1 MLRWHTR
8 PGRCRTEEWGTNR
21 DISLSRKPILASQS
35 GMISSTK
42 AGPTGSARDS
52 RMLGLK
58 KATETQWIPGP
69 PGEACSIRWYW
80 WFEKLTFISSLVPFV
95 AKQSDIH
102 AGQERTDPKDQEDIS
117 KAIVDIGLVGLNA
130 NAEDEDKA
138 DEEGTPQIPFFETGD
153 SLILVS
159 WNQEDGVFDFGGYV
173 EQFFFLRG
181 CWSTRVSMESSSKAS
196 SSTW

>member
-1 MLRWHTR
+1 M
-8 PGRCRTEEWGTNR
+8 
-21 DISLSRKPILASQS
+21 
-35 GMISSTK
+35 
-42 AGPTGSARDS
+42 
-52 RMLGLK
+52 
-58 KATETQWIPGP
+58 
-69 PGEACSIRWYW
+69 
-80 WFEKLTFISSLVPFV
+80 FEKLIFISSLVPFV

-181 CWSTRVSMESSSKAS
+181 C
-196 SSTW
+196 